1 MVFNNKMLYT
11 VYVIYFINTILK
23 LLLVCVVYCILNCLA
38 GCVNRCNIGTGF
50 PQNGVSLWIGPHHQS
65 LIKIMNR
72 AGNEI
77 SLESTVWGERDKICE
92 IQFTVLYTHFTGIQ
106 Y

>member
-1 MVFNNKMLYT
+1 ME
-11 VYVIYFINTILK
+11 
-23 LLLVCVVYCILNCLA
+23 LA
-38 GCVNRCNIGTGF
+38 FG
-50 PQNGVSLWIGPHHQS
+50 SAPHHQS